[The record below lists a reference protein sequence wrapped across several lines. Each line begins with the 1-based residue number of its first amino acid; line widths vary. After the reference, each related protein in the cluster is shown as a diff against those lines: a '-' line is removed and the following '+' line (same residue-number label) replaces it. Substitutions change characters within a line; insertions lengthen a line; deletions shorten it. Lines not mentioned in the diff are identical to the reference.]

1 MSKWRLNNHII
12 GKIYDLTQ
20 ENMSAM
26 ISDLEMLHT
35 DSLQNYRELLDS
47 HKRYIKTLQEENAR
61 LREALEFYAQGDKTK
76 TFSGEERYLQLVANE
91 MDISKVDGQWKTG
104 KCAREAL
111 KGGE

>member
-1 MSKWRLNNHII
+1 MIRLKLGGYVDENNKVMTQQELDDWIV
-12 GKIYDLTQ
+12 KI
-20 ENMSAM
+20 
-26 ISDLEMLHT
+26 
-35 DSLQNYRELLDS
+35 
-47 HKRYIKTLQEENAR
+47 QEENAR

-111 KGGE
+111 KGSE

>member
-1 MSKWRLNNHII
+1 MRNHTTHFS
-12 GKIYDLTQ
+12 GCDCVTHKI
-20 ENMSAM
+20 EK
-26 ISDLEMLHT
+26 LE
-35 DSLQNYRELLDS
+35 S
-47 HKRYIKTLQEENAR
+47 ENAR